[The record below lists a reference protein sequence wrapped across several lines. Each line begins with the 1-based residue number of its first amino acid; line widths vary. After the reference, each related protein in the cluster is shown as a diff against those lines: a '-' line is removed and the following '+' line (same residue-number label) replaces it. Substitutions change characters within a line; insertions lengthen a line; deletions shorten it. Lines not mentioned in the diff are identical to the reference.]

1 MQPKHPWLQKCIQKL
16 EELPQIETTTTI
28 EPFLE
33 NTLADGLLTIYTPH
47 NKLKYV
53 VEIKSPVTLDTL
65 DSTINYLNHLNQ
77 QLSNGQRTLLVTD
90 VLSDAVVNELLEIN
104 LEFIDTTGNI
114 YLNNSSLYILVRSSS
129 TQSKKILSAP
139 NITTSTLKVAYALL
153 QDPSILQYHNFDY
166 DLEQIVNVAGIDS
179 TIVKPSVLKKIANA
193 ASVDYQTVKGSLET
207 LYQLNYLQ
215 RQRSGTYRIEN
226 YTKLFERWEM
236 GYIENLR
243 PELLIGT
250 FSRRENINIDLN
262 DISKEIIK
270 LAQIKQLTIGG
281 KVLDPITI
289 GGEVLDLITIG
300 GELGAAMVTG
310 YLQPIR
316 MTIHIP
322 EECNYRVITTMLHLN
337 PDPKGNII
345 ILKQFGNKNQP
356 KYSLYEYVAD
366 PLLIHAELS
375 LNPDTRLKETAKR
388 LYEKYI
394 ITRQEIA
401 EIV

>member
-47 NKLKYV
+47 SQVKYI
-53 VEIKSPVTLDTL
+53 VEIKAPITLDTL
-65 DSTINYLNHLNQ
+65 DSTINYFNYLKEK
-77 QLSNGQRTLLVTD
+77 LSNGQRTLLITNA
-90 VLSDAVVNELLEIN
+90 LSDAVVDSLLERNI
-104 LEFIDTTGNI
+104 EFIDTTGNI
-114 YLNNSSLYILVRSSS
+114 YLNNSSLYILIRGSSIQNKKLLYKKLLS
-129 TQSKKILSAP
+129 TPK
-139 NITTSTLKVAYALL
+139 ITTSTLKVTYALL
-153 QDPSILQYHNFDY
+153 QDPSILQYHN
-166 DLEQIVNVAGIDS
+166 LEQIVNVAVVDS
-179 TIVKPSVLKKIANA
+179 TTVKLSLLEIIANA
-193 ASVDYQTVKGSLET
+193 AGVDAKTVKRSLET
-207 LYQLNYLQ
+207 LYQLNYLL

-226 YTKLFERWEM
+226 YTKLLERWEM

-250 FSRRENINIDLN
+250 FSPRENVDFYVRPDRIL
-262 DISKEIIK
+262 EIAKNQKI
-270 LAQIKQLTIGG
+270 I
-281 KVLDPITI
+281 
-289 GGEVLDLITIG
+289 IG
-300 GELGAAMVTG
+300 GELGAAIVIG
-310 YLQPIR
+310 YLKPIS

-322 EECNYRVITTMLHLN
+322 EEYNYRVITTMLRLK

-356 KYSLYEYVAD
+356 KYHSSEPVAD

-388 LYEKYI
+388 MYEKYI

-401 EIV
+401 EMV

>member
-16 EELPQIETTTTI
+16 EELPQIETTTII

-47 NKLKYV
+47 NQVKYL
-53 VEIKSPVTLDTL
+53 VEIKAPITLDTV
-65 DSTINYLNHLNQ
+65 DTNINYIHHLQ
-77 QLSNGQRTLLVTD
+77 EKLSNDKRTLLITD
-90 VLSDAVVNELLEIN
+90 ALSDLVIDCLLENNI
-104 LEFIDTTGNI
+104 EFIDSTGNI

-129 TQSKKILSAP
+129 TQSKKLLSAP
-139 NITTSTLKVAYALL
+139 NITTSTLKVAYAIL
-153 QDPSILQYHNFDY
+153 QEPSILQYHNFDY
-166 DLEQIVNVAGIDS
+166 DLEQIVNVRGIDS
-179 TIVKPSVLKKIANA
+179 TIVKPSVLEIIATVA
-193 ASVDYQTVKGSLET
+193 GVDFPSVKRSLET

-215 RQRSGTYRIEN
+215 RQRNGRYRIEN
-226 YTKLFERWEM
+226 YTKLLERWEM

-262 DISKEIIK
+262 DIFKEIIK

-281 KVLDPITI
+281 KVLYPITI
-289 GGEVLDLITIG
+289 GGEVLDLIAIG
-300 GELGAAMVTG
+300 GELGAAIVTG
-310 YLQPIR
+310 YLQPIS

-345 ILKQFGNKNQP
+345 ILKQFGNKNRS
-356 KYSLYEYVAD
+356 KYHLSEPVAD
-366 PLLIHAELS
+366 PLLIHAELC
-375 LNPDTRLKETAKR
+375 LYPDERLKETAKR

-394 ITRQEIA
+394 IIRQEIA
-401 EIV
+401 EMV

>member
-16 EELPQIETTTTI
+16 EELPQIETTITI

-47 NKLKYV
+47 NQVKYL
-53 VEIKSPVTLDTL
+53 VEIKAPITIDTV
-65 DSTINYLNHLNQ
+65 DANINYINHLNKKI
-77 QLSNGQRTLLVTD
+77 SNDQRTILITD
-90 VLSDAVVNELLEIN
+90 TLSDTVVDLLLENNI
-104 LEFIDTTGNI
+104 EFIDTTGNI
-114 YLNNSSLYILVRSSS
+114 YLNNPSLYILVRSSS
-129 TQSKKILSAP
+129 TQSKKLLSAP
-139 NITTSTLKVAYALL
+139 KITTSTLKVAYALL
-153 QDPSILQYHNFDY
+153 QDPSILQYHN
-166 DLEQIVNVAGIDS
+166 LEQIVNVAVVDS
-179 TIVKPSVLKKIANA
+179 TTVKLSLLEIIANVA
-193 ASVDYQTVKGSLET
+193 GVDAKTVKRSLET

-226 YTKLFERWEM
+226 YTKLLERWEM

-250 FSRRENINIDLN
+250 FSPRENINIDFN
-262 DISKEIIK
+262 DITHQILKIAQNQKII
-270 LAQIKQLTIGG
+270 
-281 KVLDPITI
+281 
-289 GGEVLDLITIG
+289 IG
-300 GELGAAMVTG
+300 GELGAAIVTG
-310 YLQPIR
+310 YLKPIS

-322 EECNYRVITTMLHLN
+322 EEDNYRVITTMLHLK
-337 PDPKGNII
+337 PDPRGNII

-356 KYSLYEYVAD
+356 KYHSSEPVAD

-375 LNPDTRLKETAKR
+375 LNPDTRFKETAKR

-394 ITRQEIA
+394 IVRQEIA

>member
-16 EELPQIETTTTI
+16 EELPQIETTTII

-47 NKLKYV
+47 NKIHQYI
-53 VEIKSPVTLDTL
+53 VEIKVPITLDTV
-65 DSTINYLNHLNQ
+65 DANINYIHHLQ
-77 QLSNGQRTLLVTD
+77 EKLSNDKRTLLITD
-90 VLSDAVVNELLEIN
+90 ALSDEVLDLLLENNI
-104 LEFIDTTGNI
+104 EFIDTTGNI

-129 TQSKKILSAP
+129 IQNKKLLSAP

-153 QDPSILQYHNFDY
+153 QDPSILQSLKVISNLTLKKISI
-166 DLEQIVNVAGIDS
+166 LEKIGNVAG
-179 TIVKPSVLKKIANA
+179 
-193 ASVDYQTVKGSLET
+193 VDYQTVKSSLET

-226 YTKLFERWEM
+226 YIKLLERWEM

-250 FSRRENINIDLN
+250 FSPRENINIDFN
-262 DISKEIIK
+262 DISEQILEI
-270 LAQIKQLTIGG
+270 AQNQKII
-281 KVLDPITI
+281 
-289 GGEVLDLITIG
+289 IG
-300 GELGAAMVTG
+300 GELGAAILTG
-310 YLQPIR
+310 YLKAIS

-322 EECNYRVITTMLHLN
+322 QEYNYRAITTMLRLK

-356 KYSLYEYVAD
+356 KYSVYEHIAD
-366 PLLIHAELS
+366 PLLIHAELC
-375 LNPDTRLKETAKR
+375 LYPDERLKETAKR

-401 EIV
+401 EMV

>member
-47 NKLKYV
+47 NQVKYL
-53 VEIKSPVTLDTL
+53 VEIKAPITLDTV
-65 DSTINYLNHLNQ
+65 DTNINYIHHLKEK
-77 QLSNGQRTLLVTD
+77 LSNDQRTLLITD
-90 VLSDAVVNELLEIN
+90 TLCDEVVDLLLENNI
-104 LEFIDTTGNI
+104 EFIDTTGNI

-129 TQSKKILSAP
+129 IQCKKLLSAP
-139 NITTSTLKVAYALL
+139 QITTSTLKVAYAILG
-153 QDPSILQYHNFDY
+153 DPSILQYPT
-166 DLEQIVNVAGIDS
+166 LEVISNVAG
-179 TIVKPSVLKKIANA
+179 
-193 ASVDYQTVKGSLET
+193 VDYQTVKSSLET

-215 RQRSGTYRIEN
+215 RQRNRRGRYRIEN
-226 YTKLFERWEM
+226 YTKLLERWEM

-250 FSRRENINIDLN
+250 FSTRENIDFN
-262 DISKEIIK
+262 DILKQILEI
-270 LAQIKQLTIGG
+270 AQNQKII
-281 KVLDPITI
+281 
-289 GGEVLDLITIG
+289 IG
-300 GELGAAMVTG
+300 GELGAAIYTD
-310 YLQPIR
+310 YLKPMS

-322 EECNYRVITTMLHLN
+322 EEYNYRVITTMLRLK

-356 KYSLYEYVAD
+356 KYSLYEHIAD
-366 PLLIHAELS
+366 TLLIHAELC
-375 LNPDTRLKETAKR
+375 LYPDERLKETAKR

-394 ITRQEIA
+394 ITRQKIA
-401 EIV
+401 EMV

>member
-47 NKLKYV
+47 NQVKYL
-53 VEIKSPVTLDTL
+53 VEIKAHINLDTV
-65 DSTINYLNHLNQ
+65 DSSINYIHHLNEK
-77 QLSNGQRTLLVTD
+77 LRNDKRTLLITD
-90 VLSDAVVNELLEIN
+90 TLSDAVIDSLLENNI
-104 LEFIDTTGNI
+104 EFIDTTGNI
-114 YLNNSSLYILVRSSS
+114 YINNSSLYILVRSSS
-129 TQSKKILSAP
+129 TQSKKLLSAP
-139 NITTSTLKVAYALL
+139 NITTSTLKVAYAILE
-153 QDPSILQYHNFDY
+153 DPNILQYPT
-166 DLEQIVNVAGIDS
+166 LEEISNVAG
-179 TIVKPSVLKKIANA
+179 
-193 ASVDYQTVKGSLET
+193 VDYQTVKSSLET

-215 RQRSGTYRIEN
+215 RQRSGTYRIED

-250 FSRRENINIDLN
+250 FCTRENINIDFN
-262 DISKEIIK
+262 DISNQLLEIAKNQKI
-270 LAQIKQLTIGG
+270 I
-281 KVLDPITI
+281 
-289 GGEVLDLITIG
+289 IG
-300 GELGAAMVTG
+300 GELGAANLTG
-310 YLQPIR
+310 YLKPIS

-322 EECNYRVITTMLHLN
+322 EEYNYRVITTMLRLK

-345 ILKQFGNKNQP
+345 ILKQFGNKNQL
-356 KYSLYEYVAD
+356 KYNSSEPVAD
-366 PLLIHAELS
+366 PLLIHAELL

-401 EIV
+401 EMV

>member
-47 NKLKYV
+47 NQVKYL
-53 VEIKSPVTLDTL
+53 VEIKAPITLDTV
-65 DSTINYLNHLNQ
+65 DTNINYIHHLKEK
-77 QLSNGQRTLLVTD
+77 LSNDQRTLLITD
-90 VLSDAVVNELLEIN
+90 TLSDEVLDLLLENNI
-104 LEFIDTTGNI
+104 EFIDTTGNI

-129 TQSKKILSAP
+129 TQRKQSK
-139 NITTSTLKVAYALL
+139 ITTSTLKVAYAIL
-153 QDPSILQYHNFDY
+153 QDPIILQDPT
-166 DLEQIVNVAGIDS
+166 LEIIANVAGVDS
-179 TIVKPSVLKKIANA
+179 K
-193 ASVDYQTVKGSLET
+193 TVKRSLET

-226 YTKLFERWEM
+226 YTKLLERWEM

-250 FSRRENINIDLN
+250 FSPRENINIDFN
-262 DISKEIIK
+262 DISNQMLEI
-270 LAQIKQLTIGG
+270 AQNQKII
-281 KVLDPITI
+281 
-289 GGEVLDLITIG
+289 IG
-300 GELGAAMVTG
+300 GELGAAIITG
-310 YLQPIR
+310 YLKPIS

-322 EECNYRVITTMLHLN
+322 QEYNYRAITTMLRLK

-356 KYSLYEYVAD
+356 KYSVYEHIAD
-366 PLLIHAELS
+366 PLLIHAELC
-375 LNPDTRLKETAKR
+375 LYPDERLKETAKG

-401 EIV
+401 EMV